1 MQPSGSE
8 EQMTVMAETKC
19 AERWAATMQTHHPSF
34 FLYSHVLGFFPRCR
48 PPEWDSVQVILA
60 DLTPSESSI
69 VLEKVGY
76 SRQCR

>member
-1 MQPSGSE
+1 MGTGWVRYPRVTCYTYGILKSRTTQ
-8 EQMTVMAETKC
+8 
-19 AERWAATMQTHHPSF
+19 HPSF

-60 DLTPSESSI
+60 DLTPSEGSF
-69 VLEKVGY
+69 VLEEVGY